1 VTAKTAE
8 SKTEVLPVRAN
19 GFTQVVY
26 PGLGSIAMYGLLA
39 LILVILTAFG
49 FSWQGLATDVLTL
62 FAKGPMAMPHVETQ
76 GVLTVTLSIISV
88 IVATVVLSVVVV
100 NVFSRII
107 GKAKSYKVAPIE
119 ELLDRGPA
127 AIFLTVMTE
136 ELISRGFFL
145 GLILPL
151 FGSSHLAFVALFLLG
166 NLLFAALHFMNFAD
180 KTEWSIWRVLPQ
192 FIGGVTFTYIFM
204 RWGLTT
210 AVVTHFYYDVVVLS
224 YIKEQKPDIKNI
236 LVLAYYVV
244 LAIITVLLMSGN
256 GLQVSDISGWIT
268 GRALTPI
275 DGYTVA
281 SYAIVLIFIDSISAI
296 LGEALLLDYT
306 VSTPSPKGFKARLTF
321 PFNAIYS
328 AFIQVGSLFVL
339 NLLLGFVMQET
350 LTRAVFITMLLSL
363 LSFSTSGSSL
373 ARATMINLPGTFLA
387 VIAISVL
394 DFRSA
399 FILMLLFYLATLIP
413 DKIRA
418 YKAKVS

>member
-1 VTAKTAE
+1 MTAKTAD
-8 SKTEVLPVRAN
+8 STTEVLPVRAN

-26 PGLGSIAMYGLLA
+26 PGLGSVALYGLLA
-39 LILVILTAFG
+39 LILVVLTAFG
-49 FSWQGLATDVLTL
+49 FSWQGLANDVLTL
-62 FAKGPMAMPHVETQ
+62 FTQGPTALPRVETQ
-76 GVLTVTLSIISV
+76 GVLTVTLSIIAV
-88 IVATVVLSVVVV
+88 IVATVVLAVVVV
-100 NVFSRII
+100 NAFSLII
-107 GKAKSYKVAPIE
+107 GKAKSYKIAPVE
-119 ELLDRGPA
+119 QLLDRGPI
-127 AIFLTVMTE
+127 AIFVTVLTE
-136 ELISRGFFL
+136 ELISRGLFL
-145 GLILPL
+145 GLLLPL
-151 FGSSHLAFVALFLLG
+151 FGSSHFAFLVLFLLG

-180 KTEWSIWRVLPQ
+180 KSEWSIWRVLPQ

-224 YIKEQKPDIKNI
+224 YIKEQKPDIKNL

-244 LAIITVLLMSGN
+244 LAIITVLLMSSN

-306 VSTPSPKGFKARLTF
+306 PGTPSPKGIKVRLRF
-321 PFNAIYS
+321 PFNGIYNVFLS
-328 AFIQVGSLFVL
+328 VAVLFLL
-339 NLLLGFVMQET
+339 NLILGFVMQET

-373 ARATMINLPGTFLA
+373 ARATMINLPGLFLS
-387 VIAISVL
+387 VIAISTL
-394 DFRSA
+394 DFGSA
-399 FILMLLFYLATLIP
+399 FVLMSLFYLVALIP
-413 DKIRA
+413 EKIRA
-418 YKAKVS
+418 YKPKVS